1 MERWREGVPNYLTT
15 DMNLYTYTSH
25 AYIHMH
31 THMNISFYL
40 CIYMCVHVL
49 KPGSEIALDFGGSHL
64 AQVFNLQS
72 SKHTTQSRL
81 ALD

>member
-1 MERWREGVPNYLTT
+1 
-15 DMNLYTYTSH
+15 
-25 AYIHMH
+25 
-31 THMNISFYL
+31 
-40 CIYMCVHVL
+40 MCVHVL

-64 AQVFNLQS
+64 EQVLNLQS